1 MSRQGRTVRL
11 SALTTLRVPDGAA
24 QCPTHQFM
32 KLLCLTCAR
41 DLMQTDRGWIR
52 MTHDHASQQEPH
64 SQRRR
69 SRLDPQGQMSLL
81 WNDQGAVQIAKPA
94 GLRMAHQKPKAVAL
108 DE

>member
-11 SALTTLRVPDGAA
+11 SALTTQRAPDGGA
-24 QCPTHQFM
+24 QCPTQSTYQFM

-41 DLMQTDRGWIR
+41 DLMQTDRGWIK

-69 SRLDPQGQMSLL
+69 ARLDPQGQVPLL
-81 WNDQGAVQIAKPA
+81 RHDQGAVQN
-94 GLRMAHQKPKAVAL
+94 
-108 DE
+108 